1 MAAEANE
8 EKPLPPKK
16 VGSRRLKKQPVPAT
30 ATAGAHEAEEALFD
44 QCGEWAVRRDRAA
57 MDKATIY
64 LVNEAETRPT
74 WELLGLLS
82 EAGSDLLGGFCKGS
96 GEGLRL
102 SGQIL
107 RAAGKVEDA
116 LRGPNRFLDK

>member
-1 MAAEANE
+1 
-8 EKPLPPKK
+8 
-16 VGSRRLKKQPVPAT
+16 
-30 ATAGAHEAEEALFD
+30 
-44 QCGEWAVRRDRAA
+44 

-74 WELLGLLS
+74 LELEELLS
-82 EAGSDLLGGFCKGS
+82 EAAGDLLGGFCKGS
-96 GEGLRL
+96 GEGLRR

>member
-1 MAAEANE
+1 
-8 EKPLPPKK
+8 
-16 VGSRRLKKQPVPAT
+16 
-30 ATAGAHEAEEALFD
+30 
-44 QCGEWAVRRDRAA
+44 

-74 WELLGLLS
+74 WELLGLLG
-82 EAGSDLLGGFCKGS
+82 EAGSDLLGGFCGGG
-96 GEGLRL
+96 GELRL
-102 SGQIL
+102 SGQIS